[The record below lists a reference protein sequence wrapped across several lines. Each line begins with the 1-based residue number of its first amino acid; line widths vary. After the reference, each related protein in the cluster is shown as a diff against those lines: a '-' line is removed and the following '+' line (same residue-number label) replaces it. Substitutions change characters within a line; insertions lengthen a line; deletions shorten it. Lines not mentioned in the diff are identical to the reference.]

1 MHNILYKKCQYCNNY
16 IYINSLPQHFN
27 QCYQYQSYI
36 LSKKV
41 KTVNNEQNNSSISKV
56 IQNKSAPAQQILSN
70 TQVLSV
76 INNQS
81 RIIIFDS
88 LTKKSNISIQ
98 SNITIDERIIMTK
111 LKHMNDD
118 IHIKYNNKHIT
129 LIIMKSYTTKPVF
142 NLQDTSTESRQHT
155 LYGNENNTCEYSDTK
170 LITSINCATSSKN
183 NILIPYNTSQPNIT
197 TESLPKSHDETKQ
210 PNINNETKQPKKNQM
225 YDRHIMSD
233 EGSAYIEKLFTEY
246 VSNKS
251 VIILGPS
258 FNTKYITHD
267 IINSYDIV
275 ISINNILSNGYK
287 TDILYTSF
295 KTELNINLLTH
306 KNNVKFICSTI
317 PVEGNNTLYKTQM
330 QSVGVGI
337 LNYINTL
344 MKNDT
349 LNVPLKI
356 YNSNKYH
363 NFESIINTRIN
374 TGCATILDIL
384 TYPIKKLL
392 ICGIDFYQLPS
403 SNPRKKMIYDYKPQ
417 LNYIKIIS
425 LNDNRIVH
433 DNVLHT
439 ILYNNYDLF
448 INEIK
453 LYVNGDKKRKKRNV
467 LKSNDENII
476 KLLNIDDVYLSF
488 SNKLQYI
495 SSLSS
500 THTLLIITSETNIIS
515 LPKKYYI
522 SLSNNNEY
530 NKLNISRNYLCN
542 IHINNS
548 KINIEHDFIDIIN
561 KCAIQYL
568 DIYKW
573 SIQFLIYIIILF
585 VFPTRHYL
593 IKKEIYEIL
602 HNQNEINFI
611 LYIMRLIDNV

>member
-41 KTVNNEQNNSSISKV
+41 KTVNIEQSNSTPLNVHTLSIV
-56 IQNKSAPAQQILSN
+56 
-70 TQVLSV
+70 
-76 INNQS
+76 NNQP
-81 RIIIFDS
+81 RIIIFDT
-88 LTKKSNISIQ
+88 LTKKSNTSLQ
-98 SNITIDERIIMTK
+98 YNITIDERIIMTK

-118 IHIKYNNKHIT
+118 IHIKYNNKQIT

-142 NLQDTSTESRQHT
+142 NLLDNSTNTQNQT
-155 LYGNENNTCEYSDTK
+155 LYGNEST
-170 LITSINCATSSKN
+170 APKN
-183 NILIPYNTSQPNIT
+183 DIIIPYNSNVSTPVASI
-197 TESLPKSHDETKQ
+197 
-210 PNINNETKQPKKNQM
+210 INETKQSNITTSKTTSNVINETKQAKNN
-225 YDRHIMSD
+225 YKITSD

-251 VIILGPS
+251 VIILGPT
-258 FNTKYITHD
+258 FNTKYITQD

-295 KTELNINLLTH
+295 KTELDINLLTS
-306 KNNVKFICSTI
+306 KKLENNIKFICSTI
-317 PVEGNNTLYKTQM
+317 PYNFSETTRGNNLYKTQV
-330 QSVGVGI
+330 QYYGVNI

-349 LNVPLKI
+349 LNIPLKI
-356 YNSNKYH
+356 YNNNKYQH
-363 NFESIINTRIN
+363 FESIINTKIN

-392 ICGIDFYQLPS
+392 ICGIDFYQLSS
-403 SNPRKKMIYDYKPQ
+403 SNPRKKMTYDYKPQ

-425 LNDNRIVH
+425 LNDNRILH
-433 DNVLHT
+433 DNILHT
-439 ILYNNYDLF
+439 ILFNNYNLF

-453 LYVNGDKKRKKRNV
+453 LFVNGDKKRKKRNV

-476 KLLNIDDVYLSF
+476 KLLNIDDVFLSF
-488 SNKLQYI
+488 SNNLQYI

-500 THTLLIITSETNIIS
+500 VHTLLIITSEANIIS

-530 NKLNISRNYLCN
+530 NKLNVSRNYLCN